1 MAEETHAASGACGVG
16 EPNALDQRFAMYI
29 VISKPK
35 RKSVAVGVCH
45 CMGSLLT
52 SSANTDGVLGEF
64 RPAKQFGANLVARS
78 VGAS

>member
-1 MAEETHAASGACGVG
+1 MGQQTHAASDACGVG
-16 EPNALDQRFAMYI
+16 ESDAVDQRFAMYI

-52 SSANTDGVLGEF
+52 GGAETGGF
-64 RPAKQFGANLVARS
+64 RGDFMSRRQFGANPATGAM
-78 VGAS
+78 GAS